1 MNHGRLRGLDYRVNL
16 LVQYAKQLARSVLLL
31 AHYMTVFVS
40 FTSRSVG
47 WFLEVIRWTMLMV
60 QCVASVFD
68 AVHRNLSRLSRRC
81 IGTVMEILPGKESNS
96 E

>member
-1 MNHGRLRGLDYRVNL
+1 MNHGRMRGLDCRVNL
-16 LVQYAKQLARSVLLL
+16 IVQYGKQLARSLLLL
-31 AHYMTVFVS
+31 AHYVTVFVS

-47 WFLEVIRWTMLMV
+47 WVVEAIRWTTV
-60 QCVASVFD
+60 SVECIASVFN

-81 IGTVMEILPGKESNS
+81 AGTAMEILSGKESDS